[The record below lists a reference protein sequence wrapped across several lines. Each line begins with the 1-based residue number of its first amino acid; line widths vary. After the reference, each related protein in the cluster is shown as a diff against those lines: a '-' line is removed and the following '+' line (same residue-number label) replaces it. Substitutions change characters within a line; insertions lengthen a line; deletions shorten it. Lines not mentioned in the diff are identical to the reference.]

1 MSNTPTAIRTP
12 EATEVPWE
20 LAQVTSP
27 HLANPAPVI
36 AAKGIPYRPNA
47 NRLQNL
53 SLYLPKTPQTASLMG
68 TPANSLPEHDSDLV
82 LPRYH
87 VHIHGG
93 AWRDPDLTSAS
104 IEPAVALS
112 RSRFHGDVVCR
123 FPSFLFQ

>member
-1 MSNTPTAIRTP
+1 
-12 EATEVPWE
+12 VPWE

-53 SLYLPKTPQTASLMG
+53 SLYLPKTPQTASLIG

-87 VHIHGG
+87 VHIHGS

-104 IEPAVALS
+104 IEPAVAHAFS
-112 RSRFHGDVVCR
+112 ATDQSAPIVAVA
-123 FPSFLFQ
+123 S